1 MADDAFDFNNLSDAD
16 DAGDESAGGSGPQS
30 LPAAAA
36 VDDENPRS
44 AALKDNALVIGL
56 FLAGIAAVYLLSLR
70 GGPAEASAEQ
80 RAAEQQ
86 VESAL
91 DQLGRLPSGST
102 PGSKRAMEVVNTF
115 YYEASQR
122 QIPPD
127 QLRDN
132 PFCFH
137 APSRVETPAKTAPDP
152 EPQTD
157 PKVAAREKRL
167 SEAMQA
173 ARSLQLQSILKGGD
187 GAKALISN
195 NLLSEGDLIQGWTIR
210 KIESKQVL
218 LDWKEHTY
226 VLEMQK

>member
-1 MADDAFDFNNLSDAD
+1 MADDAFDFKNLSDAD
-16 DAGDESAGGSGPQS
+16 DTGDESVDATGPQS
-30 LPAAAA
+30 LPAAST

-56 FLAGIAAVYLLSLR
+56 FFAGIAAVYLLSLR
-70 GGPAEASAEQ
+70 GGPSEASAEQ
-80 RAAEQQ
+80 RAAEEQ

-91 DQLGRLPSGST
+91 DQLGRLPTGSA

-122 QIPPD
+122 QISPD
-127 QLRDN
+127 HLRDN
-132 PFCFH
+132 PFVFH
-137 APSRVETPAKTAPDP
+137 PPTRAEAPEKTTPDP
-152 EPQTD
+152 QPQED
-157 PKVAAREKRL
+157 PRVAAREKRL
-167 SEAMQA
+167 SEAVQA
-173 ARSLQLQSILKGGD
+173 AKSLHLQSILKGSD

-210 KIESKQVL
+210 RIEPKQVL
-218 LDWKEHTY
+218 LDWKDHTY